1 MVARLLKI
9 HPIAMVHIKNYNFII
24 IFCLIISLS
33 NQGCENKYPE
43 GTNIK
48 IEVDDGLDHL
58 FFLPNEYQE
67 HREKEW
73 PLILFLHGM
82 GERGDNLELIKIHGI
97 PKISEETD
105 TFPFIAISP
114 QCPIN
119 HEWTDQAMQMDLIVL
134 LESVIDNYRVDKD
147 KIYVT
152 GLSMGGYGTWSLL
165 SERPDLFAAAVPICG
180 GGVPGLDI
188 PDSIK
193 DVPIWV
199 FHGGKDKVVPS
210 YESEKMVRAI
220 EEIGGNIKYTLYPD
234 ANHDSWTRT
243 YENNNLYE
251 WLLSHSKKN

>member
-1 MVARLLKI
+1 MVARLLEI
-9 HPIAMVHIKNYNFII
+9 HRIAMVHIKNYNFII

-82 GERGDNLELIKIHGI
+82 GERGDNLELVKIHGI

-114 QCPIN
+114 QCPID
-119 HEWTDQAMQMDLIVL
+119 HVWTDQAMQMDLIVL

-180 GGVPGLDI
+180 GEFLVLIFLIVLKMFQSGYFMVQKIRWFLLMNQKRWFVRLRTLEGILNILSIQMLIMTHGLKHMKI
-188 PDSIK
+188 I
-193 DVPIWV
+193 
-199 FHGGKDKVVPS
+199 
-210 YESEKMVRAI
+210 
-220 EEIGGNIKYTLYPD
+220 TL
-234 ANHDSWTRT
+234 
-243 YENNNLYE
+243 
-251 WLLSHSKKN
+251 